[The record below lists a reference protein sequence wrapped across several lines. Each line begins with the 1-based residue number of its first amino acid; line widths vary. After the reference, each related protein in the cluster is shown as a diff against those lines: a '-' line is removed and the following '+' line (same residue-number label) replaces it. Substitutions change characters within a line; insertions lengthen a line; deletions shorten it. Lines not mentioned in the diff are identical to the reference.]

1 MKKKLLNLGVM
12 LLALT
17 MLFSVKVSAYT
28 ISSADIAI
36 TPSKNEYNAG
46 STIDF
51 IVTLKDL
58 NADTGLMAMG
68 AYVNYDSNLLTLNTS
83 AQGLSGW
90 DSATI
95 SSSTNRF
102 VTTRMEHSKNNEDIL
117 KISFTAK
124 DVSENTKT
132 SISLKKIELSNGAEY
147 DISEVKSTEITI
159 MPKSSTPPSDN
170 PSNPDNEDNPSKP
183 DNGDNPSKPGTEN
196 DNSKEDD
203 KNKNNNNSVNDGN
216 VNNSTNNGNSSNSS
230 SSEKNS
236 ESKNNESTSSNKIPN
251 LGSNP
256 YIKITI
262 LIVAI
267 IALIL
272 YIRLKLVNLKLM
284 KQINMNESDSKKD
297 DTDSKEDK

>member
-46 STIDF
+46 STVDF
-51 IVTLKDL
+51 TVTLKGL
-58 NADTGLMAMG
+58 NADTGLIAMG

-102 VTTRMEHSKNNEDIL
+102 VTTRMEHSKNSEDIL

-147 DISEVKSTEITI
+147 DISEVKSAEITI

-170 PSNPDNEDNPSKP
+170 PSKP
-183 DNGDNPSKPGTEN
+183 DNGDNSSKPGTEN
-196 DNSKEDD
+196 DNSREDD
-203 KNKNNNNSVNDGN
+203 KNKNNNNSANDGN
-216 VNNSTNNGNSSNSS
+216 GNNSSNNGNSSNSS
-230 SSEKNS
+230 SSKKNS
-236 ESKNNESTSSNKIPN
+236 ESKNSKSTFSNKIPY

-272 YIRLKLVNLKLM
+272 FIRLKLVNLKIM
-284 KQINMNESDSKKD
+284 KQIKMNESDSKKE

>member
-46 STIDF
+46 SIVDF
-51 IVTLKDL
+51 TVTLKGL
-58 NADTGLMAMG
+58 NADTGLIAMG

-95 SSSTNRF
+95 SSNTNRF

-147 DISEVKSTEITI
+147 DISEVKSAEITI
-159 MPKSSTPPSDN
+159 MPKSSTSPS
-170 PSNPDNEDNPSKP
+170 DNPSKP
-183 DNGDNPSKPGTEN
+183 DNGDNPSNPGTEN

-203 KNKNNNNSVNDGN
+203 KNKDNNNSANDGN
-216 VNNSTNNGNSSNSS
+216 GNNSSNNGNSSNSS
-230 SSEKNS
+230 SSKENS
-236 ESKNNESTSSNKIPN
+236 ESKNSESTSSNKIPN

-267 IALIL
+267 ITLIL
-272 YIRLKLVNLKLM
+272 FIRLKLVNLKIK
-284 KQINMNESDSKKD
+284 KQIKMNESDYKKD